1 MSLINL
7 VHPKLL
13 FFYLILIG
21 TFAYSQ
27 SPNGITTSE
36 GDYFDITLCEG
47 DFVTFTLDPFT
58 SAPTT
63 GEEYIFYRIRS
74 GVGTVTV
81 QLQSTSNIFTMTA
94 SATGVT
100 GLQNGDKIYGRR
112 INNNV
117 FPPQIIDSDVITVS
131 ILSSSSTSTLEGGV
145 INQQNQLLCLGD
157 VAQDLTVSSISSGP
171 GFLYQ
176 WQISFFDGFNLS
188 QVGMSAGISFD
199 NFEFGVLYNFPIRNI
214 NKTFAASVFELYLTF
229 DFSKFRRNRRG
240 LYKRLQN
247 DNYF

>member
-36 GDYFDITLCEG
+36 GDYFNISLCEG

-74 GVGTVTV
+74 GVGTVNV

-145 INQQNQLLCLGD
+145 INQQ
-157 VAQDLTVSSISSGP
+157 
-171 GFLYQ
+171 
-176 WQISFFDGFNLS
+176 ISFFDGFNLS

-214 NKTFAASVFELYLTF
+214 NKTFAASSEETEEASTN
-229 DFSKFRRNRRG
+229 DCKTIIIFS
-240 LYKRLQN
+240 L
-247 DNYF
+247 

>member
-36 GDYFDITLCEG
+36 GDYFNITLCEG

-81 QLQSTSNIFTMTA
+81 QLQSTSNSFTMTA

-145 INQQNQLLCLGD
+145 INQ
-157 VAQDLTVSSISSGP
+157 
-171 GFLYQ
+171 
-176 WQISFFDGFNLS
+176 QISFFDGFNLS